1 MIIQTGYMQPTAAQ
15 RRMIREHG
23 NGDFTGQLPPDFG
36 PVPMFDG
43 WTPDLESMVP
53 IKLRCVG
60 PHKDGWVGSNP
71 APRRYL
77 SVFWLT
83 KAPIGTDFRLHVR
96 NEQIRMTADQ
106 WVLFND
112 GLMHSVFAERLWHG
126 VAYQMR
132 PTGDN
137 A

>member
-15 RRMIREHG
+15 RRMIQEY
-23 NGDFTGQLPPDFG
+23 GDAQFMGHMPPGFG

-43 WTPDLESMVP
+43 WTPDMESMIA
-53 IKLRCVG
+53 IKMRCVC

-71 APRRYL
+71 APHRYL

-96 NEQIRMTADQ
+96 NEQIRMTAGQ

-112 GLMHSVFAERLWHG
+112 NLMHSVYAERLWHG

-132 PTGDN
+132 PTGGGQ
-137 A
+137 

>member
-15 RRMIREHG
+15 RRMIRIF
-23 NGDFTGQLPPDFG
+23 GDDQFMGKLPSNFG

-43 WTPDLESMVP
+43 WAPDLESMIA
-53 IKLRCVG
+53 IKMRCVG

-83 KAPIGTDFRLHVR
+83 KELIGTDFRLHVR
-96 NEQIRMTADQ
+96 NEQIRMTAGQ

-132 PTGDN
+132 PTGGSQ
-137 A
+137 

>member
-15 RRMIREHG
+15 RRMIREY
-23 NGDFTGQLPPDFG
+23 GDAQFMGHMPPGFG
-36 PVPMFDG
+36 PVPAFEG
-43 WTPDLESMVP
+43 WTPDMESMIA
-53 IKLRCVG
+53 IKMCCVG

-83 KAPIGTDFRLHVR
+83 KALIGTDFRLHVR
-96 NEQIRMTADQ
+96 NEQIKMTAGQ

-112 GLMHSVFAERLWHG
+112 GLMHSVYAERLWHG

>member
-15 RRMIREHG
+15 RRMIRERG

-36 PVPMFDG
+36 PVPTFDG

-53 IKLRCVG
+53 IKMRCVG

-83 KAPIGTDFRLHVR
+83 EVPIGTDFHLQVR
-96 NEQIRMTADQ
+96 NEQIRMTAGQ

>member
-1 MIIQTGYMQPTAAQ
+1 MIIQTGRMEPTPAQ
-15 RRMIREHG
+15 RRMIQEHG
-23 NGDFTGQLPPDFG
+23 DDQFMGRLPSDFG
-36 PVPMFDG
+36 MVPMFDG
-43 WTPDLESMVP
+43 WTPDLESMIA
-53 IKLRCVG
+53 IKMRCVC

-83 KAPIGTDFRLHVR
+83 KALIGTDFHLHVR
-96 NEQIRMTADQ
+96 NEQIKMTAGQ

-112 GLMHSVFAERLWHG
+112 RLMHSVFAERLWHG

-132 PTGDN
+132 PTGDD